1 MALPSGRRSVK
12 DQDLDTLG
20 NNTVFLGR
28 SKWSTVDKYMENK
41 GERSKSRVSPLVSV
55 HPPELEIQQRRYS
68 NRAQHVVRVKTQ
80 GECGV
85 LLNHSIKVGIA
96 FEKKKKN
103 DYGVQHIAQTC
114 VHCCILGRTRS
125 DVPLKRLYYR
135 QRSKPLAGTTCNTN
149 IKFIYLH
156 LVKKAVPCVWRT

>member
-1 MALPSGRRSVK
+1 
-12 DQDLDTLG
+12 
-20 NNTVFLGR
+20 
-28 SKWSTVDKYMENK
+28 MENK

-96 FEKKKKN
+96 FEKKKRMITVCN
-103 DYGVQHIAQTC
+103 
-114 VHCCILGRTRS
+114 ILPKLAYIVAFSVGHARTFR
-125 DVPLKRLYYR
+125 
-135 QRSKPLAGTTCNTN
+135 
-149 IKFIYLH
+149 
-156 LVKKAVPCVWRT
+156 